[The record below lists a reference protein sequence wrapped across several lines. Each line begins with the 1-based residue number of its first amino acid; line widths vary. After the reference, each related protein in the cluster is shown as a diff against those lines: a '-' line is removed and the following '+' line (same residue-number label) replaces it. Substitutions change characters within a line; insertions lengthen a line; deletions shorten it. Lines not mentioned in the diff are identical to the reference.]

1 MWWMGLLTAGIGAV
15 MAARLRRGPARRLD
29 VGTVSEQWLA
39 DERRGRQT

>member
-1 MWWMGLLTAGIGAV
+1 MWWVGLLTAGIGAL
-15 MAARLRRGPARRLD
+15 MAVRLRRAPARRVD